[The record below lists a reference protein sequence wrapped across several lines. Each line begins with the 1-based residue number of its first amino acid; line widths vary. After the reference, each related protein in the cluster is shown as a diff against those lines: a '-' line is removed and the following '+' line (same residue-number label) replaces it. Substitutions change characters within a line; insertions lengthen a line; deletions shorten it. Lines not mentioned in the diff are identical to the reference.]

1 MANHGWW
8 FWNWKQEKFYRK
20 NKGWDKSRSKE
31 KSNFGFKW
39 WQKELIKHFK
49 SKKFD
54 ITTPILKK
62 SQEEKKEITNKIFQ
76 CIENISTNSKNTL
89 TKDNM
94 EKIDEILKKS
104 QNNEKNSK
112 EYNKF
117 IKKNNTYNS
126 KFDRK

>member
-1 MANHGWW
+1 
-8 FWNWKQEKFYRK
+8 
-20 NKGWDKSRSKE
+20 
-31 KSNFGFKW
+31 
-39 WQKELIKHFK
+39 
-49 SKKFD
+49 
-54 ITTPILKK
+54 
-62 SQEEKKEITNKIFQ
+62 
-76 CIENISTNSKNTL
+76 
-89 TKDNM
+89 M